1 MTTAATDNQESA
13 GMRIGIN
20 YGREHLDVTVRE
32 GSLVGVRRAQ
42 PAPPLADPA
51 ATVGTALESPHDFPA
66 LRLALTPDDHVAI
79 VVEEHLPHFVELL
92 TAVLEHI
99 RRASVAPE
107 AITVLCP
114 QSSAGQPW
122 LEELPDEFQDVHV
135 EVHDPADRRHLSY
148 LATTK
153 HGRRIYLNRTV
164 VDADQ
169 VVVLSGW
176 GYDPALGTAGGETA
190 LYPALSDQATREET
204 GGDGAGEGGAIKP
217 AALRREAAEVA
228 WLLGVPFLVQ
238 VIEGAGEDIA
248 HVVAGPVDT
257 SAEGERL
264 QEARW
269 RVDVERP
276 ADTMIVTL
284 SGDPARHDFAD
295 LARAL
300 ACATRVVQP
309 GGRIVLLS
317 GATPALGPGAE
328 LLRQADDPEQAL
340 ALLREQRPP
349 DLAAAR
355 LWAEAAR
362 HAQIYLL
369 SGLPQETAEELFTVP
384 LDHAGQVQRLLDA
397 EGTCLV
403 LEDGHK
409 VMAALVDSESGRS
422 KEQTHA

>member
-1 MTTAATDNQESA
+1 MNPVTTDNLGTA
-13 GMRIGIN
+13 GMRMGIS
-20 YGREHLDVTVRE
+20 YGRERLEVTVRE
-32 GSLVGVRRAQ
+32 GSLVGVRRAP
-42 PAPPLADPA
+42 PAPALPDPGA
-51 ATVGTALESPHDFPA
+51 AVGAALESPHGFPA
-66 LRLALTPDDHVAI
+66 LRLALTPDDHVAV

-99 RRASVAPE
+99 RGAHVAPE

-114 QSSAGQPW
+114 PSSGGQPW
-122 LEELPDEFQDVHV
+122 LEDLPDEFQDVHV

-169 VVVLSGW
+169 VVVLAGW
-176 GYDPALGTAGGETA
+176 GYDPVLGSVGGETA

-204 GGDGAGEGGAIKP
+204 GGGPGGEAGAVKP

-257 SAEGERL
+257 SAEGLRL

-276 ADTMIVTL
+276 ADTVVVTL
-284 SGDPARHDFAD
+284 TGDPARHDFAD

-300 ACATRVVQP
+300 ACAARVVQP

-328 LLRQADDPEQAL
+328 LLRQAEDPEQAL
-340 ALLREQRPP
+340 ALLRQQKPP
-349 DLAAAR
+349 DLAAAL

-362 HAQIYLL
+362 QAQIYLL
-369 SGLPQETAEELFTVP
+369 SGLPQETAEALFTVP

-409 VMAALVDSESGRS
+409 VMAVLQETA
-422 KEQTHA
+422 